1 MYKCILITMIHQRIT
16 VAYCSIIT
24 VAYCSIMANKIK
36 YNCSKFLL
44 HFLLCQ
50 NNFCDECTSY
60 YVHYSSKTNVN
71 HLIIYI
77 KHFL

>member
-1 MYKCILITMIHQRIT
+1 MYKSILITMIHQRIT
-16 VAYCSIIT
+16 VAYCSI
-24 VAYCSIMANKIK
+24 MADKIK
-36 YNCSKFLL
+36 YNCSKFPL